1 MGAIIDKTIKKIE
14 KEINKTEKSLKHLK
28 KADKKR
34 DKICA
39 AGKKALEKKHAKKR

>member
-1 MGAIIDKTIKKIE
+1 MDREIKSIE
-14 KEINKTEKSLKHLK
+14 KKAKGVEKSLKHLE

-39 AGKKALEKKHAKKR
+39 AGKKVLEKKHAKKR